1 MQIVNSLT
9 NMVRALSSDT
19 QPELINRS
27 VVYVDAVSNTRS
39 TFGDIES
46 SAKHFGQALSSN
58 WEWCKGDILA
68 LIAPNSSD
76 IASIVFGTLY
86 AGGVV
91 CPLNH
96 LSTARELAQSLGESN
111 AKVIVTSIS
120 CLKVVQEAARI
131 VGMPTDRIL
140 LMEDCE
146 PRSGPQHF
154 SKLRTLSKHAARP
167 HINPEEDLAFL
178 VYSSGTT
185 GLPKGVMLTHRN
197 VMANMMQ
204 NAVVSQ
210 EFLEWTRDRSL
221 GFIPMYHIYGRFIW
235 CRCRFD

>member
-1 MQIVNSLT
+1 
-9 NMVRALSSDT
+9 
-19 QPELINRS
+19 
-27 VVYVDAVSNTRS
+27 
-39 TFGDIES
+39 
-46 SAKHFGQALSSN
+46 
-58 WEWCKGDILA
+58 
-68 LIAPNSSD
+68 LIAPNSSN

-96 LSTARELAQSLGESN
+96 LSTALELAQSLGESN
-111 AKVIVTSIS
+111 AKVIVTSVS
-120 CLKVVQEAARI
+120 CLEVSQEAARI
-131 VGMPTDRIL
+131 VGMPNHRIL

-146 PRSGPQHF
+146 QSSGLQHF
-154 SKLRTLSKHAARP
+154 SKLRFSSEHVARP
-167 HINPEEDLAFL
+167 QIDPEDLAFL

-210 EFLEWTRDRSL
+210 ESLEWTRDRSL
-221 GFIPMYHIYGRFIW
+221 GFIPMYHIYGRFMW
-235 CRCRFD
+235 FKHSSG